1 LHLQCSASRTQP
13 RKPSGRIHNQEAMN
27 EGGFILSIMPL
38 LLNGAITSVLV
49 ALAAVF
55 LGVVLGIA
63 VCQMRRSD
71 AWGLPRVAGIYISFL
86 RGIPVLVILFL
97 LFYLPAAINVELP
110 SLLVAVL
117 ALGLNTSAFQAEI
130 YRGGFNSIPVGQ
142 IEAAKAL
149 GLSRM
154 RILTRIQLP
163 QVLSLTGPELVN
175 EFIILFKNS
184 SLISVIGVT
193 ELMRRSEQIV
203 STTYRP
209 VEVYL
214 AAAIIYLVL
223 CICISRLGERLKG
236 KH

>member
-1 LHLQCSASRTQP
+1 MS
-13 RKPSGRIHNQEAMN
+13 
-27 EGGFILSIMPL
+27 EGGFILSIMPQL
-38 LLNGAITSVLV
+38 LRGAVTSVLV
-49 ALAAVF
+49 ALAAVA
-55 LGVVLGIA
+55 LGIVLGII
-63 VCQMRRSD
+63 VCQMRRSSMW
-71 AWGLPRVAGIYISFL
+71 AASKAAGVYISFM

-97 LFYLPAAINVELP
+97 LFYLPSAINVEVP

-117 ALGLNTSAFQAEI
+117 ALGFNTSAFQAEI
-130 YRGGFNSIPVGQ
+130 YRGGFNAISIGQ
-142 IEAAKAL
+142 IEAAKTL

-154 RILTRIQLP
+154 RILTRIELP

-203 STTYRP
+203 SATYKP
-209 VEVYL
+209 VEVYT

-223 CICISRLGERLKG
+223 CLCISRLGKRLKG
-236 KH
+236 RH

>member
-1 LHLQCSASRTQP
+1 
-13 RKPSGRIHNQEAMN
+13 MN
-27 EGGFILSIMPL
+27 ECSFILSIMPEL
-38 LLNGAITSVLV
+38 LQGAITSVLV
-49 ALAAVF
+49 AMAAIS
-55 LGVVLGIA
+55 LGVMLGIS
-63 VCQMRRSD
+63 VCQMRRSQF
-71 AWGLPRVAGIYISFL
+71 WGFKRAAGLYISFM

-97 LFYLPAAINVELP
+97 LFYLPSAVNIEVP

-193 ELMRRSEQIV
+193 ELMRRSEQLV
-203 STTYRP
+203 STTYKP

-214 AAAIIYLVL
+214 AAAIIYLAL
-223 CICISRLGERLKG
+223 CLIISRLGERLKG

>member
-1 LHLQCSASRTQP
+1 MYKRQ
-13 RKPSGRIHNQEAMN
+13 
-27 EGGFILSIMPL
+27 
-38 LLNGAITSVLV
+38 
-49 ALAAVF
+49 
-55 LGVVLGIA
+55 
-63 VCQMRRSD
+63 
-71 AWGLPRVAGIYISFL
+71 
-86 RGIPVLVILFL
+86 
-97 LFYLPAAINVELP
+97 
-110 SLLVAVL
+110 
-117 ALGLNTSAFQAEI
+117 
-130 YRGGFNSIPVGQ
+130 GQ

-193 ELMRRSEQIV
+193 ELMRRSEQLV
-203 STTYRP
+203 STTYKP

-214 AAAIIYLVL
+214 AAAIIYLAL
-223 CICISRLGERLKG
+223 CLIISRLGERLKG

>member
-1 LHLQCSASRTQP
+1 
-13 RKPSGRIHNQEAMN
+13 MN
-27 EGGFILSIMPL
+27 ECSFILSIMPEL
-38 LLNGAITSVLV
+38 LQGAITSVLV
-49 ALAAVF
+49 AMAAI
-55 LGVVLGIA
+55 LLGIS
-63 VCQMRRSD
+63 VCQMRRSQF
-71 AWGLPRVAGIYISFL
+71 WGFKRAAGLYISFM

-97 LFYLPAAINVELP
+97 LFYLPSAVNIEVP

-193 ELMRRSEQIV
+193 ELMRRSEQLV
-203 STTYRP
+203 STTYKP

-214 AAAIIYLVL
+214 AAAIIYLAL
-223 CICISRLGERLKG
+223 CLIISRLGERLKG